1 MKICLLLYLI
11 KIDNNNKNKKGV
23 NDITNILIKIPRY
36 MLTHKESITSVD
48 LHVFG
53 DASIVANCAYSL
65 CCSEQPSA
73 ISQGIEAS
81 KSHISKRD
89 LTVPRI
95 ELVSMHMACNLI
107 SNVKSALKNLN
118 VRSVTGRTDSTGVF
132 IRLNRQGSYNQFVQN
147 RAKKNL

>member
-1 MKICLLLYLI
+1 MHTVYAV
-11 KIDNNNKNKKGV
+11 V
-23 NDITNILIKIPRY
+23 N
-36 MLTHKESITSVD
+36 
-48 LHVFG
+48 
-53 DASIVANCAYSL
+53 
-65 CCSEQPSA
+65 QPSA